1 MLPAMAEASGGHLRH
16 HVTAYEEGQL
26 KYLRGRYQVQ
36 DIQLRSLTATL
47 TLNRT
52 TRVDQPRITADR
64 QSRRKDKDGRIDV
77 AAATQHHQSRT
88 MFTSAEDALL
98 ALGAEGRLTVTD
110 VSTQPN
116 EIGFARSGPLPL
128 EVTAES
134 GQVAALIS
142 RLPAD
147 LASSLREGLQRYVD
161 AAPSR
166 EDTQPR
172 ISVQNA
178 ANGRPV
184 ERVQKII
191 WHDCY

>member
-1 MLPAMAEASGGHLRH
+1 M
-16 HVTAYEEGQL
+16 
-26 KYLRGRYQVQ
+26 
-36 DIQLRSLTATL
+36 
-47 TLNRT
+47 
-52 TRVDQPRITADR
+52 
-64 QSRRKDKDGRIDV
+64 

-110 VSTQPN
+110 VLTQPN
-116 EIGFARSGPLPL
+116 EVGFARSGPLPL

-134 GQVAALIS
+134 GQVAALLS

-166 EDTQPR
+166 EDAQPR

-178 ANGRPV
+178 VNGRPV
-184 ERVQKII
+184 ERERLRFVSSSSDSIS
-191 WHDCY
+191 

>member
-1 MLPAMAEASGGHLRH
+1 M
-16 HVTAYEEGQL
+16 
-26 KYLRGRYQVQ
+26 
-36 DIQLRSLTATL
+36 
-47 TLNRT
+47 
-52 TRVDQPRITADR
+52 
-64 QSRRKDKDGRIDV
+64 

-110 VSTQPN
+110 VSTQSN

-134 GQVAALIS
+134 GPIAALIS

-178 ANGRPV
+178 ASRRPV
-184 ERVQKII
+184 ERETSESAYFRDQVYKIL
-191 WHDCY
+191 DSCFNLDDAYMYNFLF

>member
-1 MLPAMAEASGGHLRH
+1 MPTRSISSTGNT
-16 HVTAYEEGQL
+16 TAVID
-26 KYLRGRYQVQ
+26 RDT
-36 DIQLRSLTATL
+36 DIEPDDE
-47 TLNRT
+47 
-52 TRVDQPRITADR
+52 VDRPRITVDR

-110 VSTQPN
+110 VLTQPN
-116 EIGFARSGPLPL
+116 EVGFARSGPLPL

-134 GQVAALIS
+134 GEVAALMS

-166 EDTQPR
+166 EDTRPR
-172 ISVQNA
+172 ISIQNA
-178 ANGRPV
+178 ADRDP
-184 ERVQKII
+184 
-191 WHDCY
+191 